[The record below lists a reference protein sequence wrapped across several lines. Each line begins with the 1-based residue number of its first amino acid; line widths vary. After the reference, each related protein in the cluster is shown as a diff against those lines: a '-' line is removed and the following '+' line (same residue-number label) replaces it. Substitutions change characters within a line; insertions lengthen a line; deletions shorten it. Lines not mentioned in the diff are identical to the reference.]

1 MKQPLGYQFTKGTQI
16 SVGEW
21 QKLALGR
28 TLIKP
33 ADMYIFDEPN
43 ASLDVISE
51 QSVLNT
57 IYDERQDKMTILIV
71 HRFNCMLEKANKI
84 IVLEKGEVKEVGIHE
99 ELLNNKGLY
108 YHLYTVQKEMAISD
122 GYR

>member
-71 HRFNCMLEKANKI
+71 HRFNCML
-84 IVLEKGEVKEVGIHE
+84 
-99 ELLNNKGLY
+99 LY
-108 YHLYTVQKEMAISD
+108 
-122 GYR
+122 

>member
-1 MKQPLGYQFTKGTQI
+1 MGQSLGYQFTEGTQI
-16 SVGEW
+16 SLGQW

-33 ADMYIFDEPN
+33 ADMYIYDEPN

-57 IYDERQDKMTILIV
+57 IYDERQNKMTILIV
-71 HRFNCMLEKANKI
+71 HRFSCMLEKANKI
-84 IVLEKGEVKEVGIHE
+84 IVLEKGEVQETGVHE
-99 ELLNNKGLY
+99 ELLKNNGLY
-108 YHLYTVQKEMAISD
+108 RHFFLYRIQMVI
-122 GYR
+122 